1 MMLVLV
7 TYDIPD
13 NRRRK
18 KLSDFLEG
26 YGRRVQR
33 SVFEC
38 FLSLEE
44 MAKLHKQ
51 LGKRIKP
58 AEDDVRLYWINAD
71 TVRRTLT
78 LGSDP
83 PKPPPDAYIL

>member
-1 MMLVLV
+1 MLVLV

-26 YGRRVQR
+26 YGRRVQK

-38 FLSLEE
+38 FISLSE
-44 MAKLHKQ
+44 MAKLHQQ
-51 LGKRIKP
+51 LGKRVKLP
-58 AEDDVRLYWINAD
+58 EDNVRLYWLNAD
-71 TVRRTLT
+71 AVPRTLT
-78 LGSDP
+78 LGSDVP
-83 PKPPPDAYIL
+83 APPPEVYIV

>member
-1 MMLVLV
+1 MLVLV
-7 TYDIPD
+7 TYDIP
-13 NRRRK
+13 NNKRRK

-44 MAKLHKQ
+44 MKRLHGQ
-51 LGKRIKP
+51 LTKRVVTS
-58 AEDDVRLYWINAD
+58 EDNVRLYWINANAMP
-71 TVRRTLT
+71 RTLT
-78 LGSDP
+78 LGSTP
-83 PKPPPDAYIL
+83 PQPPPDAYVL